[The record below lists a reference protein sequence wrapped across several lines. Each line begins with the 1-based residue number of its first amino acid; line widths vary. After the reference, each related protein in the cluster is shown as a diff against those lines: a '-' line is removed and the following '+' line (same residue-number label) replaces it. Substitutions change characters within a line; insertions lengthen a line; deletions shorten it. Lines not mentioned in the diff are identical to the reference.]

1 MLTEK
6 NIANRLADCQTYII
20 LVRAKM
26 ALDNTETVNNE
37 CLSLLEKAKE
47 ISQGFPNSD
56 VCKQRILLLMRM
68 QKQSKALTEL
78 HDYIDI
84 LTTYKKQRPADKEE
98 RIWIDK
104 EMNWAQLMIER
115 INKI

>member
-1 MLTEK
+1 
-6 NIANRLADCQTYII
+6 
-20 LVRAKM
+20 
-26 ALDNTETVNNE
+26 
-37 CLSLLEKAKE
+37 
-47 ISQGFPNSD
+47 
-56 VCKQRILLLMRM
+56 MRM